1 MADGRNFELRQDKKG
16 VIWDALL
23 YVPTVGALGTIAL
36 SMWYSGSEAW
46 AYLLSFLACF
56 FAIVGFNRIAGGRLM
71 LLPASPTQLEI
82 LKKGVTLKQRN
93 GERVDLVKEVR
104 FFADYANKSFGLTGL
119 DLNGKK
125 RQYVFYRGQFAD
137 EAAFKDARSLLNV
150 YR

>member
-1 MADGRNFELRQDKKG
+1 MAEERRFELRQDKAG

-23 YVPTVGALGTIAL
+23 YVPTVGALATIAL
-36 SMWYSGSEAW
+36 SMWYGGSEAW

-71 LLPASPTQLEI
+71 LLPASPVQLEI

-93 GERVDLVKEVR
+93 GERVDLVKELR

-125 RQYVFYRGQFAD
+125 RQYVFYRGQFPD
-137 EAAFKDARSLLNV
+137 EASFKDVRSLLNV